1 MHSLAD
7 ILLVLVLLSNLYLL
21 GSSRLGA
28 AIKALAFQGVLL
40 AVLPLIYTGE
50 AANLHALILS
60 AGSFTIKGVIMPILL
75 FQAIREVKIR
85 REVEPFVPY
94 TASLLI
100 GALIVLVAFWLSRH
114 LSLPKTMSS
123 ALCVPT
129 ALAGVMM
136 GLLLLVSRKKALMQV
151 IGYIVLE
158 NGIYVFALPLAAH
171 MPFLVEIGV
180 LLDVFVGV
188 FIMGIIMNHIKDIF
202 DSLSIEN
209 LTELKK

>member
-21 GSSRLGA
+21 GASRLGA
-28 AIKALAFQGVLL
+28 AIKAIAFQGVLL
-40 AVLPLIYTGE
+40 AILPLIFTRE
-50 AANLHALILS
+50 AVNLHAWILS

-75 FQAIREVKIR
+75 FRAIREVKIQ
-85 REVEPFVPY
+85 REVEPFIPL
-94 TASLLI
+94 TASLLL
-100 GALIVLVAFWLSRH
+100 GMLIVLITFWLGWH
-114 LSLPKTMSS
+114 FNLPTAVSS
-123 ALCVPT
+123 ILCVPT

-151 IGYIVLE
+151 IGYMVLE
-158 NGIYVFALPLAAH
+158 NGIYVFAMPLVVH

-188 FIMGIIMNHIKDIF
+188 FIMGIIMNHIKNIF

-209 LTELKK
+209 LMELKK